1 MGKRRKPSPPSRARL
16 AVLTTAVA
24 GGAVLASGTAHA
36 EPAPTLAS
44 VKEQVDRLNEEAEQA
59 IERFNGFQEKQQKL
73 QGEANRI
80 QEKVARGQEAM
91 NELRTQLGVV
101 GAEQYRN
108 NGIDPGIQL
117 MLDSDPASYLGRA
130 SVQDQVA
137 GSWTDLLK
145 RAQDEQRKLDQERTE
160 AAATLADLDA
170 VGASL
175 NAQKNQIQSKLAQS
189 EALLN
194 KLSAEERA
202 KINAQEAADK
212 AKAAAQQAAA
222 AERAKAAEKEAAD
235 KAKAAAAKETA
246 GKGGTPAPQTP
257 AANTPAPAANTPAPA
272 ASTPAPAANT
282 PAPPAAGGRAAAIV
296 QFAYAQL
303 GKPYGWSKTGPSS
316 FDCSG
321 LTGAA
326 YRAADVSLPR
336 TSQEQWKV
344 GTRIGR
350 GDLQPGDLVFF
361 YPDLHHVGVY
371 IGDGKMIHAPRTG
384 KNIEVLPIGVM
395 PYMGAV
401 RP

>member
-24 GGAVLASGTAHA
+24 GSAVLASGTAHA

-80 QEKVARGQEAM
+80 QEKVARGQDAL

-108 NGIDPGIQL
+108 NGIDPGVQL

-137 GSWTDLLK
+137 GSWTSLLK
-145 RAQDEQRKLDQERTE
+145 RAQDEQRKLDQERAE
-160 AAATLADLDA
+160 ATATLADLDA

-175 NAQKNQIQSKLAQS
+175 NAQKNEIQGKLAQS

-202 KINAQEAADK
+202 RINAQEAADK

-222 AERAKAAEKEAAD
+222 VERAKAAEKEAAEKEAAE
-235 KAKAAAAKETA
+235 KARAAAKETA
-246 GKGGTPAPQTP
+246 GKGAAPQTAAPQPP
-257 AANTPAPAANTPAPA
+257 AANTPAPV
-272 ASTPAPAANT
+272 ANT

-384 KNIEVLPIGVM
+384 KNIEVLSIGVM

>member
-235 KAKAAAAKETA
+235 KAKAAAGKETA

-257 AANTPAPAANTPAPA
+257 AASTPAPA
-272 ASTPAPAANT
+272 AST

-303 GKPYGWSKTGPSS
+303 GKPYGWSRTGPSS